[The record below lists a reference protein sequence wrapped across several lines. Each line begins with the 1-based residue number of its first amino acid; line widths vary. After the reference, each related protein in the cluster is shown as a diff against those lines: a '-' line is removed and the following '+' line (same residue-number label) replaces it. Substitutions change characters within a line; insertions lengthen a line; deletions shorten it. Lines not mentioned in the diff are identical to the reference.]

1 MALILG
7 DMLGVVGSV
16 MSVGLMLVSMEKP
29 ASSASWGK
37 FLISPWHRS

>member
-7 DMLGVVGSV
+7 DMLGVVGCV

-29 ASSASWGK
+29 ASSAS
-37 FLISPWHRS
+37 